1 MSLLAPHRPLIRF
14 RSTWV
19 LLIALGILAGQETP
33 LALAQEDPG
42 KPAATAD
49 KPADEKMAANYKK
62 FEETLSGV
70 ALVGTFTIVGKDV
83 PAKPERYEIRSVR
96 KLDTGDVWLFRARI
110 KYGDKDV
117 ELPMPLEVKWAGN
130 TPVISLDNVTIPTLG
145 TFSSYVVI
153 DGDKY
158 AGTWTHGE
166 VSGHMFG
173 QIEKLKDD
181 KGE

>member
-1 MSLLAPHRPLIRF
+1 MSLARPIFRF
-14 RSTWV
+14 RSA
-19 LLIALGILAGQETP
+19 LLMILAVGVLAGQHTP
-33 LALAQEDPG
+33 AAMAQEV
-42 KPAATAD
+42 PAQDDAA

-62 FEETLSGV
+62 FEQTLSGV
-70 ALVGTFTIVGKDV
+70 ALVGSFTIVGKDV

-130 TPVISLDNVTIPTLG
+130 TPVISLDNVTLPGLG

-173 QIEKLKDD
+173 RIEKLKDD

>member
-1 MSLLAPHRPLIRF
+1 MSFSRSAFLILLA
-14 RSTWV
+14 V
-19 LLIALGILAGQETP
+19 GVLAGRPTS
-33 LALAQEDPG
+33 AVIAQDNEE
-42 KPAATAD
+42 KPAASESQ
-49 KPADEKMAANYKK
+49 PADDKMAANFKK
-62 FEETLSGV
+62 FEQTLSGV

-96 KLDTGDVWLFRARI
+96 KLDTGDIWLFRARI

-130 TPVISLDNVTIPTLG
+130 TPVISLDNVTLPGLG

-166 VSGHMFG
+166 ASGHMFG
-173 QIEKLKDD
+173 RIEKLKDD